1 MDSNPSTPP
10 ERIRAAR
17 ERAGLE
23 PMEVAERLNLPQAHY
38 WDLES
43 FEDEA
48 WMTLSLEELGALA
61 RLLGVTSRYILDG
74 ESPVGADK
82 RMSFDEFAAVIR
94 KAVDASGGDV
104 DAWGETAGWDV
115 APILAN
121 SKAIWELN
129 PDGLKDIADTA
140 GVDWRLVLPEMP
152 LS

>member
-1 MDSNPSTPP
+1 MESSASTPP
-10 ERIRAAR
+10 ERIRLAR

-23 PMEVAERLNLPQAHY
+23 PMDVAARLDLPQAHY

-74 ESPVGADK
+74 ESPVAPDK
-82 RMSFDEFAAVIR
+82 RLSFEEFAAVIR
-94 KAVDASGGDV
+94 KAVEAAGGDV

-115 APILAN
+115 APLLADP
-121 SKAIWELN
+121 KAIWELN
-129 PDGLKDIADTA
+129 ADGLKDIADTA
-140 GVDWRLVLPEMP
+140 GVDWRLVLP
-152 LS
+152 